1 VSALEGPPGSLGGVD
16 GVEALRRRLAEVRGE
31 IAAASE
37 QLQQLRDEEYGLS
50 LSLTRMTGASTPTPQ
65 RVESSQV
72 VPSSGR
78 ARITPT
84 VRTLLAESPCPLT
97 RVEIAQ
103 QLVDDGVRATPDA
116 VSASLSYLRRQGVA
130 SNAGGRWY
138 LSPRSGSP
146 REATRLNTS

>member
-1 VSALEGPPGSLGGVD
+1 MSVLDQPPGSLGGVN
-16 GVEALRRRLAEVRGE
+16 GVEALRQRLAEVRGE

-50 LSLTRMTGASTPTPQ
+50 LSLARMTGTPMPAPPG
-65 RVESSQV
+65 VESSQV
-72 VPSSGR
+72 APSSGR

-84 VRTLLAESPCPLT
+84 VRALLAESSCPLT

-103 QLVDDGVRATPDA
+103 QLAEDGVRATPDA
-116 VSASLSYLRRQGVA
+116 VSASLSYLRKQGVA

-138 LSPRSGSP
+138 VSQHSGSP
-146 REATRLNTS
+146 REAARP